1 MICARSDKAK
11 ETEKIERQCI
21 VLMHDTLALFFL
33 LFTARVFSDLIALLV
48 RVSES
53 LILV

>member
-21 VLMHDTLALFFL
+21 VLMHDTLAFFL

>member
-21 VLMHDTLALFFL
+21 VLMHDTLALFFVIHCPG
-33 LFTARVFSDLIALLV
+33 LF
-48 RVSES
+48 
-53 LILV
+53 

>member
-21 VLMHDTLALFFL
+21 VLMHDTLALFFCY
-33 LFTARVFSDLIALLV
+33 
-48 RVSES
+48 S
-53 LILV
+53 LPGSFLT

>member
-1 MICARSDKAK
+1 MCKVGEGQRNR
-11 ETEKIERQCI
+11 KIERQCI
-21 VLMHDTLALFFL
+21 VLMYDTLAFFFL